1 MNLIEI
7 SKDKLTLEISKK
19 ELMVL
24 INALKEVR
32 KSIEDWEFGIRMGIE
47 VEEADIMLESLKAI
61 CDKIAREESQI

>member
-7 SKDKLTLEISKK
+7 GKDKLTLEISKK
-19 ELMVL
+19 ELMVF

-47 VEEADIMLESLKAI
+47 VEEAEKMLESLKAI
-61 CDKIAREESQI
+61 YDKIACEGS